1 MSQHTV
7 ILAGETD
14 LSGFR
19 REART
24 LLARLVPPEE
34 TYWRTQ
40 VDAAADLNTKNGKS
54 ATTALRGPHGS
65 QPASNLFLP
74 RSFLSLCDTVILHND
89 PSRFVLLYRLLWRLV
104 HEPDLRRNP
113 LDADRMRALHMAQAV
128 RRDMQKMKTLIRFKA
143 VDAEVGGEP
152 LHIGWFEPDHHIVE
166 AIAPFFARRL
176 AKMHWAILTPERS
189 IRWNGESLEFGPGVR
204 RMSSP
209 PDQASSDDWLVHYR
223 QVFKADCLEFPFKQ
237 ETKSSDARTP

>member
-14 LSGFR
+14 LAGFR
-19 REART
+19 REARS
-24 LLARLVPPEE
+24 LLSRLVPPEE
-34 TYWRTQ
+34 THWQARA
-40 VDAAADLNTKNGKS
+40 DAAAEPAANGGS
-54 ATTALRGPHGS
+54 AMAGHGA
-65 QPASNLFLP
+65 QASTNLFLP

-104 HEPDLRRNP
+104 HEPDLRSNP

-128 RRDMQKMKTLIRFKA
+128 RRDMQKMKTLMRFKVIDEEPGA
-143 VDAEVGGEP
+143 EP

-176 AKMHWAILTPERS
+176 GKARWAVLTPERS
-189 IRWNGESLEFGPGVR
+189 VRRNADSLEFGIGVR
-204 RMSSP
+204 PEAMP
-209 PDQASSDDWLVHYR
+209 ADEAGQEAWLACYR
-223 QVFKADCLEFPFKQ
+223 QVFSPLQLQFATRPQ
-237 ETKSSDARTP
+237 TPRASDARGA